1 MAEERWIK
9 AQDAEKNFWNGF
21 AENVTNWEDELS
33 LLKKHNIETKDKK
46 LLEIGGAANG
56 ILTALEGDRYSIEP
70 LVDFFL
76 SKGTLAPNINYINGK
91 GEALPFQDSF
101 FDIVFCLNVLDH
113 SDQPNKI
120 LDESYRCLKN
130 DGIFFMSLNCYDKK
144 IVNVKRFA
152 ENIGAGDICHP
163 YTYSIEDIKKDIIDH
178 GFEIID
184 MQMTPPLYYKKTAIS
199 IANNPK
205 EPFFKKLIRVI
216 KLRGLSYIFKRAFI
230 IPIHMFVLKV
240 YNYYPEVNFICKKV
254 EKNDK

>member
-21 AENVTNWEDELS
+21 AENVTNWEDELL
-33 LLKKHNIETKDKK
+33 LLKKHNIETKDKR

-56 ILTALEGDRYSIEP
+56 ILTVLDGERYAIEP
-70 LVDFFL
+70 LIDFFL
-76 SKGTLAPNINYINGK
+76 TKGDLPLGINYINGK
-91 GEALPFQDSF
+91 GEALPFQDKF
-101 FDIVFCLNVLDH
+101 FDIAFCLNVLDH

-120 LDESYRCLKN
+120 LDESYRCLKPN
-130 DGIFFMSLNCYDKK
+130 GIFVMSLNCYDKE
-144 IVNVKRFA
+144 IVAVKRFA

-163 YTYSIEDIKKDIIDH
+163 FTYTIDDIRKDITDH

-205 EPFFKKLIRVI
+205 EPFFKKLARVI
-216 KLRGLSYIFKRAFI
+216 KLRGLSYLFKRALI
-230 IPIHMFVLKV
+230 VPIHAFVLKM
-240 YNYYPEVNFICKKV
+240 YDYYPEVNFICRKI
-254 EKNDK
+254 DK